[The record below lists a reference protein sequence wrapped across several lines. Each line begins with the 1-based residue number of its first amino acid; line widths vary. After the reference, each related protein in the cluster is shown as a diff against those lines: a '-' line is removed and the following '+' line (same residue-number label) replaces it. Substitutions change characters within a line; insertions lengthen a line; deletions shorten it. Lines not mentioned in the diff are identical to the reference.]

1 MTIPPHF
8 REQILKAL
16 LQTALAGYQQ
26 LSAHYQRTKQELE
39 ELGDYDLFE
48 IIRHVP
54 RLHLRHLLATCV
66 LMQRGYYLS
75 DIREERRNS

>member
-8 REQILKAL
+8 REQLLKAL

-39 ELGDYDLFE
+39 ELSDYDLLD
-48 IIRHVP
+48 IIKHVP
-54 RLHLRHLLATCV
+54 RLHMRHLLATCV

-75 DIREERRNS
+75 DIREIRRDS